1 MFIDNS
7 VGCSRDAL
15 CRHGGITFA
24 ALSPDECNVTLESM
38 SQIAQTMPEPR
49 LQRTKKRMQPV
60 RSTPPSHRTQVSAS
74 AAQTIATKP
83 EATVKTE
90 KAKKAQRKPGEA
102 IASWWPVAV
111 GMFLCGFAPE
121 WHAMAVQI
129 GVWAER
135 FAFPL
140 TMLAAHRAI
149 GIDSH
154 MVGTLPQAALYL
166 QLPLEGLL
174 TKLILD
180 RGKSLKAAIMQLL
193 LVHGIA
199 AIVLG
204 LISFSAK

>member
-1 MFIDNS
+1 
-7 VGCSRDAL
+7 
-15 CRHGGITFA
+15 
-24 ALSPDECNVTLESM
+24 
-38 SQIAQTMPEPR
+38 
-49 LQRTKKRMQPV
+49 MQPV

-74 AAQTIATKP
+74 AAQKIAAMP
-83 EATVKTE
+83 ETTVKAE

-140 TMLAAHRAI
+140 TMLATHRAI

-154 MVGTLPQAALYL
+154 MTSTLPQAALYL

-174 TKLILD
+174 TKFTLD
-180 RGKSLKAAIMQLL
+180 RGKSLKAAIMQLVL
-193 LVHGIA
+193 AHSIA
-199 AIVLG
+199 AVVLW
-204 LISFSAK
+204 LVSFSVK

>member
-1 MFIDNS
+1 
-7 VGCSRDAL
+7 
-15 CRHGGITFA
+15 
-24 ALSPDECNVTLESM
+24 
-38 SQIAQTMPEPR
+38 
-49 LQRTKKRMQPV
+49 MQPI
-60 RSTPPSHRTQVSAS
+60 RSTPPSHRTQVSVP
-74 AAQTIATKP
+74 AAETIAAK
-83 EATVKTE
+83 ADAAI

-111 GMFLCGFAPE
+111 GIFLCGFAPE

-140 TMLAAHRAI
+140 TLFAAHRAI

-154 MVGTLPQAALYL
+154 TTSALPQAALYL

-180 RGKSLKAAIMQLL
+180 RRKSLKVAIMQLL
-193 LVHGIA
+193 LIHGVA
-199 AIVLG
+199 AIVLWS
-204 LISFSAK
+204 ISFGAK